1 MTNWESKLK
10 ESDRVLRT
18 LAPKMKALRIELKVL
33 EYIYT
38 FNAKLKFEA
47 ERHIVPIKIIPPR
60 STSNKPEQKA
70 EVLLKRAKA
79 LSSEDKGELLKA
91 LQGMM

>member
-10 ESDRVLRT
+10 DADRVLRT
-18 LAPKMKALRIELKVL
+18 LAPKMKALRIQLKML

-38 FNAKLKFEA
+38 FNAKLKFEC
-47 ERHIVPIKIIPPR
+47 EMHIVPIKVISPKT
-60 STSNKPEQKA
+60 TSNKPEQKA
-70 EVLLKRAKA
+70 EVLLKKAKV
-79 LSSEDKGELLKA
+79 LSSEDRNDLVKA